1 MNPDLEDVKREVAAA
16 NRVLANLGLA
26 AGMTAAL
33 GHASMRVPSETNHFF
48 VKGREYEFDALA
60 IMEPDDM
67 VMCDTEGF
75 LIKGRAGLTQ
85 CSEVK
90 IHACIYKTH
99 PRVQAVVHVHP
110 RYTIL
115 MSILTGSLKPM
126 CQEGAQ
132 LVRHTLPIYPHVKTI
147 QSDAEGME
155 VANLLG
161 DHRAMLLLG
170 HGAVT
175 TGKSLSEA
183 VMGMAQ
189 LEEQARLN
197 YLAYCAQGKDYN
209 CLSNNLLDEMLNR
222 TPLYEHPH
230 FKDVLGGRP
239 PQRDGIWNY
248 QKRAA
253 ASRKL

>member
-1 MNPDLEDVKREVAAA
+1 MSLDLEGVKRDVAAA

-26 AGMTAAL
+26 AGLTAAL
-33 GHASMRVPSETNHFF
+33 GHASMRVPSEPNHFF

-75 LIKGRAGLTQ
+75 LIAGRSGVTQ

-115 MSILTGSLKPM
+115 MSVLTGSLKPM
-126 CQEGAQ
+126 RQEGAE
-132 LVRHTLPIYPHVKTI
+132 LVRHRLPIYPHVKTI

-155 VANLLG
+155 VASLLG
-161 DHRAMLLLG
+161 DSQAILLRG

-175 TGKSLSEA
+175 TGNSLSEA

-189 LEEQARLN
+189 LEEQARMN
-197 YLAYCAQGKDYN
+197 YLAYCAQGKDHSY
-209 CLSNNLLDEMLNR
+209 LSNDLLDEMLNR

-230 FKDVLGGRP
+230 FKDVLKGRP
-239 PQRDGIWNY
+239 AQRDGIWNY

-253 ASRKL
+253 SRKE

>member
-1 MNPDLEDVKREVAAA
+1 MHADFEEVKREVAAA

-26 AGMTAAL
+26 TGVTAAL
-33 GHASMRVPSETNHFF
+33 GHASMRVPSEPNQFF

-67 VMCDTEGF
+67 VLCDTDGF
-75 LIKGRAGLTQ
+75 LISGRPGLTQ

-99 PRVQAVVHVHP
+99 PKVQAVVHVHP
-110 RYTIL
+110 RYTVL
-115 MSILTGSLKPM
+115 MSVLTGALKPM

-132 LVRHTLPIYPHVKTI
+132 LVQHTLPIYPHVKTI

-161 DHRAMLLLG
+161 DSQAMLLLG

-183 VMGMAQ
+183 VMDMAR
-189 LEEQARLN
+189 LEEQARMN
-197 YLAYCAQGKDYN
+197 YLAYCAEGKGYT
-209 CLSNNLLDEMLNR
+209 CLASDLIEEMSNR

-230 FKDVLGGRP
+230 FKDVLKGRP
-239 PQRDGIWNY
+239 AQRDGIWNF
-248 QKRAA
+248 QKQAA
-253 ASRKL
+253 ARNR

>member
-1 MNPDLEDVKREVAAA
+1 MNTDLEDVKREVATA
-16 NRVLANLGLA
+16 NRVLSNLDLA

-33 GHASMRVPSETNHFF
+33 GHASMRVPAEPNHFF

-75 LIKGRAGLTQ
+75 LIAGRAGLTQ

-99 PRVQAVVHVHP
+99 PQVQAVVHVHP

-115 MSILTGSLKPM
+115 MSVLTGSLKPM
-126 CQEGAQ
+126 RQEGAQ

-155 VANLLG
+155 LANLLG
-161 DHRAMLLLG
+161 DSQAILLRG

-175 TGKSLSEA
+175 TGNNLSEA

-189 LEEQARLN
+189 LEEQARMN
-197 YLAYCAQGKDYN
+197 YLAYCAEGKDYTYLGN
-209 CLSNNLLDEMLNR
+209 DLLDEMLNR
-222 TPLYEHPH
+222 TPLYEQPH
-230 FKDVLGGRP
+230 FKDVLKGRAA
-239 PQRDGIWNY
+239 QRDGIWNY

-253 ASRKL
+253 SRNQ

>member
-1 MNPDLEDVKREVAAA
+1 MISDLEDVKREVATA

-26 AGMTAAL
+26 TGVTAAL
-33 GHASMRVPSETNHFF
+33 GHASMRVPAEPNHFF

-67 VMCDTEGF
+67 VLCDTEGF
-75 LIKGRAGLTQ
+75 LIAARAGLTQ

-99 PRVQAVVHVHP
+99 PQVQAVVHVHP

-115 MSILTGSLKPM
+115 MSVLTGSLKPM
-126 CQEGAQ
+126 RQEGAQ
-132 LVRHTLPIYPHVKTI
+132 LVRHALPVYPHVKTI

-161 DHRAMLLLG
+161 DSHAMLLRG

-175 TGKSLSEA
+175 TGSSLSEA

-189 LEEQARLN
+189 LEEQAQLN
-197 YLAYCAQGKDYN
+197 YFAYCAQGKDHTY
-209 CLSNNLLDEMLNR
+209 LSDDLLDEMLNR
-222 TPLYEHPH
+222 TPLYEQPH
-230 FKDVLGGRP
+230 FKDVLKGRP
-239 PQRDGIWNY
+239 AQRDGIWNY

-253 ASRKL
+253 SGK

>member
-1 MNPDLEDVKREVAAA
+1 MNTDLEDVKREVATA
-16 NRVLANLGLA
+16 NRVLSNLDLA

-33 GHASMRVPSETNHFF
+33 GHASMRVPAEPNHFF

-75 LIKGRAGLTQ
+75 LIAGRPGLTQ

-99 PRVQAVVHVHP
+99 PQVQAVVHVHP

-115 MSILTGSLKPM
+115 MSVLTGSLKPM
-126 CQEGAQ
+126 RQEGAQ

-147 QSDAEGME
+147 QSEAEGME
-155 VANLLG
+155 LANLLG
-161 DHRAMLLLG
+161 DSRAVLLRG

-189 LEEQARLN
+189 LEEQARMN
-197 YLAYCAQGKDYN
+197 YLAYCAEGKDYTYLGN
-209 CLSNNLLDEMLNR
+209 DLLDEMLNR
-222 TPLYEHPH
+222 TPLYEQPH
-230 FKDVLGGRP
+230 FKDVLKGRAA
-239 PQRDGIWNY
+239 QRDGIWNY

-253 ASRKL
+253 SRNQ

>member
-1 MNPDLEDVKREVAAA
+1 MSLDLEDVKRDVAVA

-26 AGMTAAL
+26 AGLTAAL
-33 GHASMRVPSETNHFF
+33 GHASMRVPSEPNHFF

-75 LIKGRAGLTQ
+75 LIAGRSGVTQ

-115 MSILTGSLKPM
+115 MSVLTGSLKPM
-126 CQEGAQ
+126 RQEGAE
-132 LVRHTLPIYPHVKTI
+132 LVRHRLPIYPHVKTI

-155 VANLLG
+155 VASLLG
-161 DHRAMLLLG
+161 DSQAILLRG

-175 TGKSLSEA
+175 TGNTLSEA

-189 LEEQARLN
+189 LEEQARMN
-197 YLAYCAQGKDYN
+197 YLAYCAQGKDYSY
-209 CLSNNLLDEMLNR
+209 LSNDLLDEMLNR

-230 FKDVLGGRP
+230 FKDVLKGRP
-239 PQRDGIWNY
+239 AQRDGIWNY

-253 ASRKL
+253 SRKE

>member
-1 MNPDLEDVKREVAAA
+1 MNSDLEDVKRDVAAA

-26 AGMTAAL
+26 TGLTAAL
-33 GHASMRVPSETNHFF
+33 GHASMRVPSEPNHFF

-67 VMCDTEGF
+67 VMCNTEGF
-75 LIKGRAGLTQ
+75 LIAGRPGLTQ

-99 PRVQAVVHVHP
+99 PKIQAIVHIHP

-115 MSILTGSLKPM
+115 MSVLTGSLKPM
-126 CQEGAQ
+126 RQEGAQ
-132 LVRHTLPIYPHVKTI
+132 LLRHPLPVYPHVKTI

-161 DHRAMLLLG
+161 ESQAMLLRG

-175 TGKSLSEA
+175 TGKTLSEA
-183 VMGMAQ
+183 VMSMAH
-189 LEEQARLN
+189 LEEQAQMN
-197 YLAYCAQGKDYN
+197 YLAYCAEGKDYTYLQN
-209 CLSNNLLDEMLNR
+209 DVLDEMLNR
-222 TPLYEHPH
+222 TPLSEQPH
-230 FKDVLGGRP
+230 FKDVLKGRE
-239 PQRDGIWNY
+239 PQRDGTWNY

-253 ASRKL
+253 TRKE

>member
-1 MNPDLEDVKREVAAA
+1 MNSDFEDVKREVATA
-16 NRVLANLGLA
+16 NRVLSNLGLA
-26 AGMTAAL
+26 VGVTAAL
-33 GHASMRVPSETNHFF
+33 GHASMRVPAEPNHFF

-75 LIKGRAGLTQ
+75 LIAGRPGLTQ

-99 PRVQAVVHVHP
+99 PQVQAVVHVHP

-115 MSILTGSLKPM
+115 MSVLTGSLKPM
-126 CQEGAQ
+126 RQEGAQ

-147 QSDAEGME
+147 QSEAEGME
-155 VANLLG
+155 LANLLG
-161 DHRAMLLLG
+161 DSRAVLLRG

-189 LEEQARLN
+189 LEEQARMN
-197 YLAYCAQGKDYN
+197 YLAYCAEGKDYTYLGN
-209 CLSNNLLDEMLNR
+209 DLLDEMLNR
-222 TPLYEHPH
+222 TPLYEQPH
-230 FKDVLGGRP
+230 FKDVLKGRAA
-239 PQRDGIWNY
+239 QRDGIWNY

-253 ASRKL
+253 SRNQ

>member
-1 MNPDLEDVKREVAAA
+1 MNTDLEDVKREVATA

-26 AGMTAAL
+26 TGVTAAL
-33 GHASMRVPSETNHFF
+33 GHASMRVPSEPNHFF

-75 LIKGRAGLTQ
+75 LIAGRSGLTQ

-90 IHACIYKTH
+90 IHACIYKTR
-99 PRVQAVVHVHP
+99 PEVQSVVHVHP

-115 MSILTGSLKPM
+115 MSVLTGSLKPM
-126 CQEGAQ
+126 RQEGAE
-132 LVRHTLPIYPHVKTI
+132 LLRHNLPIYPHVKTI
-147 QSDAEGME
+147 QSDGEGME
-155 VANLLG
+155 LANLLG
-161 DHRAMLLLG
+161 DSPAILLRG

-183 VMGMAQ
+183 VMGMAR
-189 LEEQARLN
+189 LEEQARMN
-197 YLAYCAQGKDYN
+197 YLAYCAQGKDYTY
-209 CLSNNLLDEMLNR
+209 LSDDLLDEMVNR
-222 TPLYEHPH
+222 TPLYEQPH
-230 FKDVLGGRP
+230 FKDVLKGRP
-239 PQRDGIWNY
+239 PVRDGIWNY

-253 ASRKL
+253 SRNP

>member
-1 MNPDLEDVKREVAAA
+1 MTSDLDDVKREVAAA

-26 AGMTAAL
+26 TGLTAAL
-33 GHASMRVPSETNHFF
+33 GHASMRVPSQPNHFF

-60 IMEPDDM
+60 VMEPDDM
-67 VMCDTEGF
+67 VMCNTEGF
-75 LIKGRAGLTQ
+75 LIGGRPGLTQ

-99 PRVQAVVHVHP
+99 PKIQAIVHVHP

-115 MSILTGSLKPM
+115 MSVLTGSIKPM
-126 CQEGAQ
+126 RQEGSQ
-132 LVRHTLPIYPHVKTI
+132 MLRRQLPIYPHVKTI

-161 DHRAMLLLG
+161 DSEAILLRG

-175 TGKSLSEA
+175 TGTKISEA
-183 VMGMAQ
+183 VMGMAH
-189 LEEQARLN
+189 LEEQAQMN
-197 YLAYCAQGKDYN
+197 YLAYCAQGNDYTF
-209 CLSNNLLDEMLNR
+209 LQDDVLDEMLNR
-222 TPLYEHPH
+222 TPLSQQPH
-230 FKDVLGGRP
+230 FKDVLKGRE
-239 PQRDGIWNY
+239 PQRDRTWKY

-253 ASRKL
+253 TRRD

>member
-1 MNPDLEDVKREVAAA
+1 MNSDLEDVKREVAAA

-26 AGMTAAL
+26 TGFTAAL
-33 GHASMRVPSETNHFF
+33 GHASMRVPSEPNHFF
-48 VKGREYEFDALA
+48 VKGREYEYDALA
-60 IMEPDDM
+60 VMEPDDM

-75 LIKGRAGLTQ
+75 LIGGRAGLTQ

-99 PRVQAVVHVHP
+99 PNVQAVVHVHP

-115 MSILTGSLKPM
+115 MSILTGALKPM

-132 LVRHTLPIYPHVKTI
+132 LVRQALPIYPHVKTI

-161 DHRAMLLLG
+161 ESNAMLLYG

-175 TGKSLSEA
+175 TGKNLSEA
-183 VMGMAQ
+183 VMGMAH
-189 LEEQARLN
+189 LEEQARMN
-197 YLAYCAQGKDYN
+197 YQAYCAQGKDYN
-209 CLSNNLLDEMLNR
+209 SLPDNLIDAMSNR
-222 TPLYEHPH
+222 TPLSELPH
-230 FKDVLGGRP
+230 FKDVLKGRA
-239 PQRDGIWNY
+239 PQRGGTWNY
-248 QKRAA
+248 QKLAA
-253 ASRKL
+253 TRK

>member
-1 MNPDLEDVKREVAAA
+1 MNSDLEDVKHEVAAA

-26 AGMTAAL
+26 TGLTAAL
-33 GHASMRVPSETNHFF
+33 GHASMRVPSEPNHFF

-60 IMEPDDM
+60 IMQPDDM

-75 LIKGRAGLTQ
+75 LIAGRPGLTQ

-90 IHACIYKTH
+90 IHACIYKMH
-99 PRVQAVVHVHP
+99 PQIQAVVHVHP

-115 MSILTGSLKPM
+115 MSVLTGSLKPM
-126 CQEGAQ
+126 RQEGAQ
-132 LVRHTLPIYPHVKTI
+132 LLRHPLPIYPHVKTV

-155 VANLLG
+155 VATLLG
-161 DHRAMLLLG
+161 DSPAILLRG

-175 TGKSLSEA
+175 TGSNLSQA

-189 LEEQARLN
+189 LEEQAQMN
-197 YLAYCAQGKDYN
+197 YLAYCAQGKNYTHLEDDV
-209 CLSNNLLDEMLNR
+209 LDEMVNR

-230 FKDVLGGRP
+230 FKDVLKGRP
-239 PQRDGIWNY
+239 AQRDGIWNY

-253 ASRKL
+253 TRETV

>member
-1 MNPDLEDVKREVAAA
+1 MSSDREDVQREVAAA

-26 AGMTAAL
+26 TGVTAAL
-33 GHASMRVPSETNHFF
+33 GHASMRLRSEPDHFF

-67 VMCDTEGF
+67 VMCDTDGF
-75 LIKGRAGLTQ
+75 LVAGRKGLTQ

-99 PRVQAVVHVHP
+99 PQVQAIVHVHP

-115 MSILTGSLKPM
+115 MSGALKPM
-126 CQEGAQ
+126 RQEGAQ
-132 LVRHTLPIYPHVKTI
+132 MLRKPLPVYPHVKTI

-155 VANLLG
+155 VATLLG
-161 DHRAMLLLG
+161 DSPAMLLRG

-175 TGKSLSEA
+175 TGTTLSEA

-189 LEEQARLN
+189 LEEQAQMN
-197 YLAYCAQGKDYN
+197 YLAYCAQGKDYTY
-209 CLSNNLLDEMLNR
+209 LPDDLLNEMLNR
-222 TPLYEHPH
+222 TPLYEHAH
-230 FKDVLGGRP
+230 FKDVLKGRE
-239 PQRDGIWNY
+239 PQRDGTWNY
-248 QKRAA
+248 QKRSAT
-253 ASRKL
+253 RRD

>member
-1 MNPDLEDVKREVAAA
+1 MTTDLEDVKREVATA

-26 AGMTAAL
+26 TGVTAAL
-33 GHASMRVPSETNHFF
+33 GHASMRIPSEPNHFF

-67 VMCDTEGF
+67 VMCDTEGY
-75 LIKGRAGLTQ
+75 LIAGRPGLTQ

-99 PRVQAVVHVHP
+99 PRVQAIVHVHP

-115 MSILTGSLKPM
+115 MSVLTGSLKPM
-126 CQEGAQ
+126 RQEGAQ
-132 LVRHTLPIYPHVKTI
+132 LVRHALPIYPHVKTI

-161 DHRAMLLLG
+161 DSRAMLLRG

-175 TGKSLSEA
+175 TGENLSEA

-189 LEEQARLN
+189 LEEQAQMN
-197 YLAYCAQGKDYN
+197 YLAYCAEGKGYTYLTDD
-209 CLSNNLLDEMLNR
+209 LLDEMLNR
-222 TPLYEHPH
+222 TPLYEQPH
-230 FKDVLGGRP
+230 FKDVLKGRAA
-239 PQRDGIWNY
+239 QRDGIWNY

-253 ASRKL
+253 LRNP

>member
-1 MNPDLEDVKREVAAA
+1 MSSDLEDVKREVATA

-26 AGMTAAL
+26 AGVTAAL
-33 GHASMRVPSETNHFF
+33 GHASMRVPSQPNHFF

-60 IMEPDDM
+60 VMEPDDM
-67 VMCDTEGF
+67 VLCDTEGF
-75 LIKGRAGLTQ
+75 LIGGRPGLTQ

-99 PRVQAVVHVHP
+99 PKIQAIVHVHP

-115 MSILTGSLKPM
+115 MSVLTGSLKPLR
-126 CQEGAQ
+126 QEGAQ
-132 LVRHTLPIYPHVKTI
+132 LLRHPLPVYPHVKTI

-161 DHRAMLLLG
+161 ESQAMLLRG
-170 HGAVT
+170 HCAVT
-175 TGKSLSEA
+175 TGTRLSEA

-189 LEEQARLN
+189 LEEQAQLN
-197 YLAYCAQGKDYN
+197 YLAYCAQGEGYAY
-209 CLSNNLLDEMLNR
+209 LSNELIDEMSNR
-222 TPLYEHPH
+222 TPLYEQPH
-230 FKDVLGGRP
+230 FKDVLKGRE
-239 PQRDGIWNY
+239 PQRDGTWNY

-253 ASRKL
+253 LRNP

>member
-1 MNPDLEDVKREVAAA
+1 MISDLEDVKREVATA

-26 AGMTAAL
+26 TGVTAAL
-33 GHASMRVPSETNHFF
+33 GHASMRVPAEPNHFF

-67 VMCDTEGF
+67 VLCDTEGF
-75 LIKGRAGLTQ
+75 LIAGRAGLTQ

-99 PRVQAVVHVHP
+99 PQVQAVVHVHP

-115 MSILTGSLKPM
+115 MSVLTGSLKPM
-126 CQEGAQ
+126 RQEGAQ
-132 LVRHTLPIYPHVKTI
+132 LVRHALPVYPHVKTI

-155 VANLLG
+155 VANVLG
-161 DHRAMLLLG
+161 DSHAMLLRG

-175 TGKSLSEA
+175 TGSNLSEA

-189 LEEQARLN
+189 LEEQAQLN
-197 YLAYCAQGKDYN
+197 YFAYCAQGKDHTY
-209 CLSNNLLDEMLNR
+209 LSDDLLDEMLNR
-222 TPLYEHPH
+222 TPLYEQPH
-230 FKDVLGGRP
+230 FKDVLKGRP
-239 PQRDGIWNY
+239 AQRDGIWNY

-253 ASRKL
+253 LGK

>member
-1 MNPDLEDVKREVAAA
+1 MISDLEDVKREVATA

-26 AGMTAAL
+26 TGVTAAL
-33 GHASMRVPSETNHFF
+33 GHASMRVPSEPNHFF

-67 VMCDTEGF
+67 VLCDTEGF
-75 LIKGRAGLTQ
+75 LIAGRAGLTQ

-99 PRVQAVVHVHP
+99 PQVQAVVHVHP

-115 MSILTGSLKPM
+115 MSVLTGSLKPM
-126 CQEGAQ
+126 RQEGAQ
-132 LVRHTLPIYPHVKTI
+132 LVRHALPVYPHVKTI

-155 VANLLG
+155 VANVLG
-161 DHRAMLLLG
+161 DSHAMLLRG

-175 TGKSLSEA
+175 TGSSLSEA

-189 LEEQARLN
+189 LEEQAQLN
-197 YLAYCAQGKDYN
+197 YFAYCAQGKNHTY
-209 CLSNNLLDEMLNR
+209 LSDDLLDEMLNR
-222 TPLYEHPH
+222 TPLYEQPH
-230 FKDVLGGRP
+230 FKDVLKGRP
-239 PQRDGIWNY
+239 AQRDGIWNY

-253 ASRKL
+253 LGK

>member
-1 MNPDLEDVKREVAAA
+1 MSSDLEDVRREVATA
-16 NRVLANLGLA
+16 NRVLANLSLA
-26 AGMTAAL
+26 DGVTAAL
-33 GHASMRVPSETNHFF
+33 GHASMRVPSEPHHFF

-67 VMCDTEGF
+67 VLCDTEGF
-75 LIKGRAGLTQ
+75 LIAGRTGLTQ

-99 PRVQAVVHVHP
+99 PQVQAIVHVHP

-115 MSILTGSLKPM
+115 MSVLTGSLKPM
-126 CQEGAQ
+126 RQEGAQ
-132 LVRHTLPIYPHVKTI
+132 LVRHALPIYPHVKTI

-161 DHRAMLLLG
+161 DSRAMLLRG

-175 TGKSLSEA
+175 TGENLSEA

-189 LEEQARLN
+189 LEEQAQMN
-197 YLAYCAQGKDYN
+197 YLAYCAEGKGYTYLTDD
-209 CLSNNLLDEMLNR
+209 LLDEMLNR
-222 TPLYEHPH
+222 TPLYEQPH
-230 FKDVLGGRP
+230 FKDVLKGRAA
-239 PQRDGIWNY
+239 QRDGIWNY

-253 ASRKL
+253 LRNP

>member
-1 MNPDLEDVKREVAAA
+1 MNSDFEDTKREVAAA

-33 GHASMRVPSETNHFF
+33 GHASMRVPTEPSHFF

-75 LIKGRAGLTQ
+75 LIGGRPGLTQ

-99 PRVQAVVHVHP
+99 PQIQAVVHVHP
-110 RYTIL
+110 RFTIL
-115 MSILTGSLKPM
+115 MSVLTGSLKPM

-132 LVRHTLPIYPHVKTI
+132 LVRRPLPIYPHVKTI

-189 LEEQARLN
+189 LEEQARMN
-197 YLAYCAQGKDYN
+197 YLAYCAQGKDYKF
-209 CLSNNLLDEMLNR
+209 LPDDLIAEMSNR
-222 TPLYEHPH
+222 TPLYEQPH
-230 FKDVLGGRP
+230 FRDTLKGHP

-253 ASRKL
+253 SRKQ

>member
-1 MNPDLEDVKREVAAA
+1 MSSDLEDVKREVATA

-26 AGMTAAL
+26 AGVTAAL
-33 GHASMRVPSETNHFF
+33 GHASMRVPSQPNHFF

-60 IMEPDDM
+60 VMEPDDM
-67 VMCDTEGF
+67 VLCDTEGF
-75 LIKGRAGLTQ
+75 LIGGRPGLTQ

-99 PRVQAVVHVHP
+99 PKIQAIVHVHP

-115 MSILTGSLKPM
+115 MSVLTGSLKPLR
-126 CQEGAQ
+126 QEGAQ
-132 LVRHTLPIYPHVKTI
+132 LLRHPLPVYPHVKTI

-161 DHRAMLLLG
+161 ESQAMLLRG

-175 TGKSLSEA
+175 TGKSLSDA

-189 LEEQARLN
+189 LEEQAQLN
-197 YLAYCAQGKDYN
+197 YLAYCAQGEGYAY
-209 CLSNNLLDEMLNR
+209 LSNELIDEMSNR
-222 TPLYEHPH
+222 TPLYEQPH
-230 FKDVLGGRP
+230 FKDVLKGRE
-239 PQRDGIWNY
+239 PQRDGTWNY

-253 ASRKL
+253 LRNP